1 VLLRPE
7 LKLLLR
13 TEDVE
18 EAFSGEERG
27 AVVFLAEGMLPGL
40 GESSKTSNMSGVSE

>member
-1 VLLRPE
+1 MLLRPE

-18 EAFSGEERG
+18 EDFSGDECG
-27 AVVFLAEGMLPGL
+27 ADVFLAEGMLPGL